1 MLPTKLN
8 FASKLNQA
16 KRSNNKSAVQI
27 ELLEVN
33 VANTI
38 FSDRLAQALEQRDM
52 RQSDLIRIAAQRGIK
67 LGKSQVSQYVSGKTM
82 PRADVVRDIASV
94 LGVDQEW
101 LAGQEGR
108 AADPSASTAQ
118 APAASPPAGASA
130 NGTTSVAVAS
140 AAAAPEPGAR
150 APGPATAE
158 QASISEA
165 AAGDAVPPPLLRNP
179 PSSNLQGAPPCASSK
194 VLQAR

>member
-38 FSDRLAQALEQRDM
+38 FSDRLARALEQRDM
-52 RQSDLIRIAAQRGIK
+52 RQSDLIRIAAQQGIK

-108 AADPSASTAQ
+108 AAGPSASTAQ
-118 APAASPPAGASA
+118 APAASPPAAHRQTAPRPLPLPRRPQLQSSA
-130 NGTTSVAVAS
+130 
-140 AAAAPEPGAR
+140 PPH
-150 APGPATAE
+150 PA
-158 QASISEA
+158 
-165 AAGDAVPPPLLRNP
+165 PPP
-179 PSSNLQGAPPCASSK
+179 QSK
-194 VLQAR
+194 PQ